1 MTSSYQKISG
11 FDRPHVSEMLSD
23 SKISTLESGFK
34 NFRICLR
41 IRRMRVDDSRIRK
54 EKVADSKISGYVW
67 TGPKRLVSFRNNYR
81 LIEKTFAGSLG
92 SLAKFSTLPAPKL
105 ASHGSR
111 ITFCGLEIY
120 GLFLVINTRLH
131 SFFFIRTSNFD
142 AEAERSYIFWRFEAE
157 TFLKMFLNLPG
168 IVFQPIS
175 ADVTR
180 QTIKEHF
187 LLRYGIKL
195 LAHTGLTC
203 SDATCEMSRQPT
215 LAKFGFKKRIDHRGL
230 QQDINLLDFVA
241 KTPKK
246 FTCSTCSKAFI
257 NQQGLSVH
265 VKCVH
270 GVVAEG
276 KILAKSSDSTPKT
289 ESENEIQTAVSST
302 MDKILSLVAEESSS
316 SEKGNTN
323 M

>member
-1 MTSSYQKISG
+1 
-11 FDRPHVSEMLSD
+11 
-23 SKISTLESGFK
+23 
-34 NFRICLR
+34 
-41 IRRMRVDDSRIRK
+41 
-54 EKVADSKISGYVW
+54 
-67 TGPKRLVSFRNNYR
+67 
-81 LIEKTFAGSLG
+81 
-92 SLAKFSTLPAPKL
+92 
-105 ASHGSR
+105 
-111 ITFCGLEIY
+111 
-120 GLFLVINTRLH
+120 
-131 SFFFIRTSNFD
+131 
-142 AEAERSYIFWRFEAE
+142 
-157 TFLKMFLNLPG
+157 MFLNLPG

-276 KILAKSSDSTPKT
+276 KI
-289 ESENEIQTAVSST
+289 V
-302 MDKILSLVAEESSS
+302 
-316 SEKGNTN
+316 
-323 M
+323 

>member
-1 MTSSYQKISG
+1 MRWGQYAC
-11 FDRPHVSEMLSD
+11 
-23 SKISTLESGFK
+23 
-34 NFRICLR
+34 NFRICGNESQPGLQ
-41 IRRMRVDDSRIRK
+41 
-54 EKVADSKISGYVW
+54 
-67 TGPKRLVSFRNNYR
+67 LV
-81 LIEKTFAGSLG
+81 K
-92 SLAKFSTLPAPKL
+92 KL
-105 ASHGSR
+105 ATPLWVCVLTKHVDHHT
-111 ITFCGLEIY
+111 IW
-120 GLFLVINTRLH
+120 VH

-230 QQDINLLDFVA
+230 QQW
-241 KTPKK
+241 
-246 FTCSTCSKAFI
+246 
-257 NQQGLSVH
+257 
-265 VKCVH
+265 
-270 GVVAEG
+270 
-276 KILAKSSDSTPKT
+276 
-289 ESENEIQTAVSST
+289 
-302 MDKILSLVAEESSS
+302 
-316 SEKGNTN
+316 EK
-323 M
+323 

>member
-1 MTSSYQKISG
+1 MTYETLSSLVQNERLNTG
-11 FDRPHVSEMLSD
+11 D
-23 SKISTLESGFK
+23 TL
-34 NFRICLR
+34 
-41 IRRMRVDDSRIRK
+41 
-54 EKVADSKISGYVW
+54 
-67 TGPKRLVSFRNNYR
+67 
-81 LIEKTFAGSLG
+81 
-92 SLAKFSTLPAPKL
+92 
-105 ASHGSR
+105 
-111 ITFCGLEIY
+111 
-120 GLFLVINTRLH
+120 
-131 SFFFIRTSNFD
+131 FFFIRTSNFN

-257 NQQGLSVH
+257 NQQGLECS
-265 VKCVH
+265 
-270 GVVAEG
+270 
-276 KILAKSSDSTPKT
+276 
-289 ESENEIQTAVSST
+289 
-302 MDKILSLVAEESSS
+302 
-316 SEKGNTN
+316 
-323 M
+323 

>member
-1 MTSSYQKISG
+1 MRFKSLLILIIALKFGDVWEKACVTESRYCKIG
-11 FDRPHVSEMLSD
+11 
-23 SKISTLESGFK
+23 
-34 NFRICLR
+34 
-41 IRRMRVDDSRIRK
+41 
-54 EKVADSKISGYVW
+54 
-67 TGPKRLVSFRNNYR
+67 
-81 LIEKTFAGSLG
+81 LG
-92 SLAKFSTLPAPKL
+92 
-105 ASHGSR
+105 
-111 ITFCGLEIY
+111 E
-120 GLFLVINTRLH
+120 LH

-230 QQDINLLDFVA
+230 QQ
-241 KTPKK
+241 
-246 FTCSTCSKAFI
+246 
-257 NQQGLSVH
+257 
-265 VKCVH
+265 
-270 GVVAEG
+270 
-276 KILAKSSDSTPKT
+276 
-289 ESENEIQTAVSST
+289 
-302 MDKILSLVAEESSS
+302 
-316 SEKGNTN
+316 
-323 M
+323 

>member
-1 MTSSYQKISG
+1 MG
-11 FDRPHVSEMLSD
+11 V
-23 SKISTLESGFK
+23 
-34 NFRICLR
+34 
-41 IRRMRVDDSRIRK
+41 
-54 EKVADSKISGYVW
+54 
-67 TGPKRLVSFRNNYR
+67 
-81 LIEKTFAGSLG
+81 
-92 SLAKFSTLPAPKL
+92 
-105 ASHGSR
+105 
-111 ITFCGLEIY
+111 
-120 GLFLVINTRLH
+120 H

-230 QQDINLLDFVA
+230 QQDINLWQPVDAGYAQILKVLIGQAQRKWLDDEE
-241 KTPKK
+241 
-246 FTCSTCSKAFI
+246 
-257 NQQGLSVH
+257 N
-265 VKCVH
+265 
-270 GVVAEG
+270 AEKWYG
-276 KILAKSSDSTPKT
+276 H
-289 ESENEIQTAVSST
+289 
-302 MDKILSLVAEESSS
+302 ESSFS
-316 SEKGNTN
+316 AKERRILITHWVGEAYKKLAGSEYDNLRLRVWQKTGCLMTADILNLLSA
-323 M
+323 